1 MGNQKLC
8 KCGGEMFVEPPR
20 AEQRWHLI
28 PCPHPHP
35 RAEFF
40 YSKLPKSRI
49 QLGLGWVTVLSG
61 GSLLLLFLKLL
72 SSRMKGIRPQAKT
85 WRWRMGIVRLFGGVF
100 LPSIY
105 LTPRMQL
112 DSAR

>member
-1 MGNQKLC
+1 
-8 KCGGEMFVEPPR
+8 
-20 AEQRWHLI
+20 
-28 PCPHPHP
+28 
-35 RAEFF
+35 
-40 YSKLPKSRI
+40 
-49 QLGLGWVTVLSG
+49 
-61 GSLLLLFLKLL
+61 
-72 SSRMKGIRPQAKT
+72 MKGIRPQAKT